1 MRRIEVSSPRSL
13 SKYTA
18 RGGDS
23 TRHEATARNKA
34 LAADAAGG
42 AVTASRQ
49 VSFFGSLP
57 FLRSHFFFMIFRYDD
72 AKKSVCLPPPFSGA
86 CPG

>member
-42 AVTASRQ
+42 SVTASRQ
-49 VSFFGSLP
+49 VSFFWKPAFSAFS
-57 FLRSHFFFMIFRYDD
+57 FLLHD
-72 AKKSVCLPPPFSGA
+72 FSIR
-86 CPG
+86 